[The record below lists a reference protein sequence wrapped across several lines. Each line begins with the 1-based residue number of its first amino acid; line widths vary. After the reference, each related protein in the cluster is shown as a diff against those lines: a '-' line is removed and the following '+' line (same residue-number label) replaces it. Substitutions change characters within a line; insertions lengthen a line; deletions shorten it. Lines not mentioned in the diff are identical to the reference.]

1 MSRWEGDA
9 AGRLERAALEL
20 FDERGFDRTTVAQI
34 AKRAGLNERSFYRYF
49 SDKREVLFGGGD
61 ELGRRLE
68 QALREVPAD
77 AGPLEALLVA
87 LGDAADVFRPKEL
100 LRIRERVINA
110 NPQLRERELI
120 KMDAIYATLVSALR
134 ERGADETTAHLATDM
149 AISIWRVAAE
159 RWLHGDDS
167 PFAAEVFDA
176 ARHLR
181 RIAAGDR
188 TGTEGAAADQPGRYQ
203 E

>member
-1 MSRWEGDA
+1 
-9 AGRLERAALEL
+9 
-20 FDERGFDRTTVAQI
+20 
-34 AKRAGLNERSFYRYF
+34 
-49 SDKREVLFGGGD
+49 
-61 ELGRRLE
+61 
-68 QALREVPAD
+68 
-77 AGPLEALLVA
+77 
-87 LGDAADVFRPKEL
+87 
-100 LRIRERVINA
+100 
-110 NPQLRERELI
+110 
-120 KMDAIYATLVSALR
+120 
-134 ERGADETTAHLATDM
+134 M

-159 RWLHGDDS
+159 RWLRGDDS